1 MTFLSFL
8 KQKQLYSIYK
18 HHRPPATN
26 NNMQTS
32 PSSIGPITSLTL
44 GGGGI
49 GLVWGKSTKQE
60 SIATLRKAVH
70 HHHINFLDMAP
81 MYGKNRAAEHF
92 VGEAFNGKLPSNVQ
106 VLTKVYCGNR
116 TAQQIQLKVRD
127 SLMKSLKAMRLS
139 KVNVLICHSN
149 LVPND
154 WKSPFPDNDTA
165 TRWDAYVNGFIPI
178 CQQLIQEGL
187 IDSFGIT
194 GIGGKFF
201 LFR

>member
-1 MTFLSFL
+1 
-8 KQKQLYSIYK
+8 
-18 HHRPPATN
+18 
-26 NNMQTS
+26 MQTS

-60 SIATLRKAVH
+60 SIATLRKAIH

-92 VGEAFNGKLPSNVQ
+92 VGEAFNGKLPSNVR

-194 GIGGKFF
+194 GIGGKKLNCCFAD
-201 LFR
+201 LFSLCCYLFSFVILCY